1 MREQFIEWRPQRKTL
16 VLVDQITSI
25 CEELDAQGYELTV
38 RQLYYQLVA
47 RDIIPNNF
55 KSYKQIV
62 DVTDNA
68 RLSGRLDWRYIVDRT
83 RAAYR
88 SDGIDT
94 SPEDAIELT
103 ARAYSRALWETQP
116 NHVEVWV
123 EKEALSGIVSQAATG
138 VRAIHFA
145 NRGYVSQSEMYAAGQ
160 RFRNYGRRGKNNY
173 VIHLGDHDP
182 SGIDMTRDIQ
192 DRLLMFA
199 GQYAPIVKRVALN
212 MDQIQQYDPPP
223 NFAKTTDSRYADYEA
238 QFGDESWELD
248 ALNPQTLDALISS
261 EVLSLRDESL
271 WEEAEAQQERE
282 RAELRAVAD
291 NWQNIIDEWGP
302 EPAGVE

>member
-83 RAAYR
+83 RTAYR
-88 SDGIDT
+88 NDGIDT
-94 SPEDAIELT
+94 SPEDAIRMT
-103 ARAYSRALWETQP
+103 ALGYSRALWATQP

-123 EKEALSGIVSQAATG
+123 EKEALSGIVSQAASG
-138 VRAIHFA
+138 VRTIHFA

-160 RFRNYGRRGKNNY
+160 RFRRMGQQGKNNY

-199 GQYAPIVKRVALN
+199 GSYAPIVKRIALN
-212 MDQIQQYDPPP
+212 MDQIEEFQPPP
-223 NFAKTTDSRYADYEA
+223 NFAKVTDSRYADYEA
-238 QFGDESWELD
+238 QYGDESWELD
-248 ALNPQTLDALISS
+248 ALNPQTLDGLISA
-261 EVLSLRDESL
+261 EVLSLRDEAL
-271 WEEAEAQQERE
+271 WAEAEAQQERE
-282 RAELRAVAD
+282 RDDLNLVSE
-291 NWQNIIDEWGP
+291 NWHEIIDEWR
-302 EPAGVE
+302 EREEV

>member
-83 RAAYR
+83 RTAYR

-94 SPEDAIELT
+94 SPEDAIRMT
-103 ARAYSRALWETQP
+103 ALGYSRALWATQP

-123 EKEALSGIVSQAATG
+123 EKEALSGIVSQAASG
-138 VRAIHFA
+138 VRTIHFA

-160 RFRNYGRRGKNNY
+160 RFRRMGQQGKNNY

-199 GQYAPIVKRVALN
+199 GSYAPIVKRIALN
-212 MDQIQQYDPPP
+212 MDQIEEFQPPP
-223 NFAKTTDSRYADYEA
+223 NFAKVTDSRYADYEA
-238 QFGDESWELD
+238 QYGDESWELD
-248 ALNPQTLDALISS
+248 ALNPQTLDGLISA
-261 EVLSLRDESL
+261 EVLSLRDEAL
-271 WEEAEAQQERE
+271 WAEAEAQQERE
-282 RAELRAVAD
+282 RDDLNLVSE
-291 NWQNIIDEWGP
+291 NWHEIIDEWR
-302 EPAGVE
+302 EREEV